1 MEIHESRALNVTEI
15 YCCSKK
21 SLKDAFKERDVKI
34 YFGTIQ
40 HSRNI
45 VRNSLYHL
53 PKEKGRI
60 IVLLDFIVEKRREGL
75 LGYPVCSSMYIYSI
89 DKNAVFGNLH
99 ERFEKE
105 VVPKLIEFFD
115 TYIDYDVKTNQQAN
129 ELIVGVDDSQFRF
142 YEKKVFKKM

>member
-1 MEIHESRALNVTEI
+1 MEIRESRALNVTEM

-45 VRNSLYHL
+45 IRNSLYYL
-53 PKEKGRI
+53 PEEKGRI
-60 IVLLDFIVEKRREGL
+60 MVLLNFTVEKRREGP
-75 LGYPVCSSMYIYSI
+75 LGLPVYSSMYVYSI
-89 DKNAVFGNLH
+89 DKNSVFSNFQ
-99 ERFEKE
+99 ERFKKE

-115 TYIDYDVKTNQQAN
+115 KHIDYDVKTNQQAH
-129 ELIVGVDDSQFRF
+129 ELIVGVAGEQFKF
-142 YEKKVFKKM
+142 YEKVVFKKV